1 MSAGISDG
9 RRTEILSG
17 LAAGETVLV
26 QGADSKWNGQG
37 QRPGGPPM
45 MRLR

>member
-1 MSAGISDG
+1 VSAGISDG

-17 LAAGETVLV
+17 LAAGDTVLV
-26 QGADSKWNGQG
+26 QGSESKWNGQG
-37 QRPGGPPM
+37 QRSGGPPM